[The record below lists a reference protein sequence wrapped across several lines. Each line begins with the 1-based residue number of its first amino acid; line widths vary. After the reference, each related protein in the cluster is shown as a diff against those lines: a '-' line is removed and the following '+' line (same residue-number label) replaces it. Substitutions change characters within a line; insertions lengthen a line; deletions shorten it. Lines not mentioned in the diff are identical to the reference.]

1 MWYDNIS
8 VGLDDCFMRGH
19 RKDNVQHSHMLDFKP
34 GEVQTNQL
42 FLAQVR
48 RKTGVCLSH
57 LKKALFFLELLCV
70 FLILFS

>member
-8 VGLDDCFMRGH
+8 VGLDDCFMRRH
-19 RKDNVQHSHMLDFKP
+19 RRDNAQRSHMLDFKP
-34 GEVQTNQL
+34 GEVQTNKL

-57 LKKALFFLELLCV
+57 LKKKALFF
-70 FLILFS
+70 